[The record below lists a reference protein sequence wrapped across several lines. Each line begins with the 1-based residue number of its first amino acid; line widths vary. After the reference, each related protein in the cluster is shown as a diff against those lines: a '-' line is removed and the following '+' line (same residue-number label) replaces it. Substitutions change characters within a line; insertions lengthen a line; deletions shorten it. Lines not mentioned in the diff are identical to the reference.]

1 MVFFG
6 KLSKYYMYIMTTG
19 RNPAVAG
26 KPQSQQELRPRNKQE
41 TLSQDSGIYNTV
53 SSRNTNLSQETGI
66 YNTVSSR
73 KRDGHLQYRELHKC
87 TGTFIPRVGHIQY
100 FELKHLS
107 TQLYESVWKPPST
120 AIYTGHRP
128 EVYSMKGYPDSCIQ
142 SRTNRLLVHY
152 IKGTELLYF
161 VEDVICLLN

>member
-1 MVFFG
+1 MGFFG

-26 KPQSQQELRPRNKQE
+26 KPQSQQKLRPRNTQE

-53 SSRNTNLSQETGI
+53 SSINAQVPLSQESGI
-66 YNTVSSR
+66 YNTLSSNTYQHNYTSLS
-73 KRDGHLQYRELHKC
+73 GNPPGSLSCC
-87 TGTFIPRVGHIQY
+87 TLPVCVRY
-100 FELKHLS
+100 KL
-107 TQLYESVWKPPST
+107 LYS
-120 AIYTGHRP
+120 
-128 EVYSMKGYPDSCIQ
+128 DSCIQ

>member
-1 MVFFG
+1 MGFFG

-26 KPQSQQELRPRNKQE
+26 KPQSQQELRPRNTQE

-73 KRDGHLQYRELHKC
+73 NTNLSQETGIYNTLSSNTYQHNYTSLSGNPPVQQFIPDTDRKC
-87 TGTFIPRVGHIQY
+87 T
-100 FELKHLS
+100 
-107 TQLYESVWKPPST
+107 
-120 AIYTGHRP
+120 A
-128 EVYSMKGYPDSCIQ
+128 
-142 SRTNRLLVHY
+142 
-152 IKGTELLYF
+152 
-161 VEDVICLLN
+161 